1 MGEFIRTLV
10 MQILN
15 HSTHHRQSLMKT
27 TTSNNSDVLDQS
39 NSNILSLN
47 SEPVNPL
54 DKAISIMPSAPPMEE
69 DSENLLRIDRND
81 FNDKSEQ
88 RIHKTMER
96 IHENEQY
103 NDLLKENEIS
113 NIASNDETRTRPP
126 PRGVNTNPFLP
137 NFGKPE
143 KEAKLYENH
152 ENLFLRNQS
161 QNHKDLKSSRL
172 HRQQSEPPLT
182 DKKSIRLQKS
192 LSTDSKNSNNS
203 NVENSHSQLINKND
217 KNLIDLGSDVSNLSI
232 ENEESKDSRDGNF
245 DMKQN
250 DRSDVTNF
258 KSPLSP
264 GGNASKVSRIPVANF
279 KYPNMSGLSSAE
291 NSPSKLS
298 NRSQKDNQR
307 SSASDNSASENKES
321 STKNKSDTKLS
332 SIVNEVKKSEPTDPK
347 LSDELPEY
355 QNVLKPPSCPKKLSP
370 KMGRPGE
377 HPLAHLIS
385 NDSVLNSPDYDMNID
400 YTKSFG
406 GESLPISEQKQLD
419 STSTKL
425 INNNNEDVPPPIP
438 SLPVNPRT
446 LIANFYYEKLLS
458 EPEIQQ
464 SLLPHNLEKNPD
476 DCFKKAL
483 LFPLLEIDPPKQ
495 CLFLLVDSIDET
507 PLISSGSNST
517 LTREREKSGS
527 DSGNSTR
534 NANSSKTIAELLA
547 NHHHLFPQWLLL
559 VCTARKQS
567 KYLTKMFTGNL
578 III

>member
-1 MGEFIRTLV
+1 

-27 TTSNNSDVLDQS
+27 ATSNNSDVLDQS
-39 NSNILSLN
+39 NSNILSVN
-47 SEPVNPL
+47 SESMNLL
-54 DKAISIMPSAPPMEE
+54 DKTMSVTPSAPPMEE
-69 DSENLLRIDRND
+69 DSENLQQIEKND
-81 FNDKSEQ
+81 YHDKSEH

-103 NDLLKENEIS
+103 NDLLKENEIT
-113 NIASNDETRTRPP
+113 NATSNDDTQTRPP
-126 PRGVNTNPFLP
+126 PRAVNTNPFLP

-143 KEAKLYENH
+143 KEPKLYENH

-161 QNHKDLKSSRL
+161 QNHKESKSSRL
-172 HRQQSEPPLT
+172 HRQQSEPPLS
-182 DKKSIRLQKS
+182 DKKSIMLQKS
-192 LSTDSKNSNNS
+192 LSTDSKNSNHS
-203 NVENSHSQLINKND
+203 NVDNSHLINKND
-217 KNLIDLGSDVSNLSI
+217 KNLIDLGSDMSNLSK
-232 ENEESKDSRDGNF
+232 ENDEFKNSRDSNF
-245 DMKQN
+245 ETKQN
-250 DRSDVTNF
+250 DRSDVANF

-321 STKNKSDTKLS
+321 STKNKSDKKPTS
-332 SIVNEVKKSEPTDPK
+332 VTDEVKKSESINDPK

-385 NDSVLNSPDYDMNID
+385 NDNVLNSPDYDMNID

-419 STSTKL
+419 SNSTKL
-425 INNNNEDVPPPIP
+425 TNNNNEDVPPPIP

-464 SLLPHNLEKNPD
+464 ALLPHNLEKNPD

-495 CLFLLVDSIDET
+495 CLFLLVDSVDET
-507 PLISSGSNST
+507 PLINSGSSST

-567 KYLTKMFTGNL
+567 KYLTKMFTGKL
-578 III
+578 MFFFQ